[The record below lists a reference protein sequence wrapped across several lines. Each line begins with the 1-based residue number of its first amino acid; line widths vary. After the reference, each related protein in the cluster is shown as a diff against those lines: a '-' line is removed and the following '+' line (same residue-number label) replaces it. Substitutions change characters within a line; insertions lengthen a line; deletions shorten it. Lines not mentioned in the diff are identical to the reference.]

1 MVFTYEQWLE
11 EVFNGLKHRGI
22 RAILESDGSIVCEN
36 EGQWQVITKVAAY
49 SKYREYLV
57 NYPSLKPSSNDSGF

>member
-11 EVFNGLKHRGI
+11 EVFNGLKQRGI
-22 RAILESDGSIVCEN
+22 NATLESDGSIVCEN
-36 EGQWQVITKVAAY
+36 EGHWSVTTKVAAY

-57 NYPSLKPSSNDSGF
+57 K

>member
-22 RAILESDGSIVCEN
+22 NATLKSDGSIVCEN
-36 EGQWQVITKVAAY
+36 EGHRSVTTKVAAY

-57 NYPSLKPSSNDSGF
+57 K

>member
-11 EVFNGLKHRGI
+11 NLVRDLKTRGTSVTI
-22 RAILESDGSIVCEN
+22 ESDGSIVCEKD
-36 EGQWQVITKVAAY
+36 GHKQVTAKVAAY

-57 NYPSLKPSSNDSGF
+57 KYPDLVKY